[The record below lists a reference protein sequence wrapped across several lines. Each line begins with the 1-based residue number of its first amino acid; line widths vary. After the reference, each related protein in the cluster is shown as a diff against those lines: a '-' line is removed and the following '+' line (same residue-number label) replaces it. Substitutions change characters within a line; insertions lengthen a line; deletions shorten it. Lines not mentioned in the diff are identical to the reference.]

1 MTVGITGATGQLG
14 RRVIEALKARM
25 PATDVVALV
34 RSPPKAA
41 RLGVQVREAD
51 YDRPGTLDSALLG
64 IDTLLLISASEVGRR
79 AAQHRNVIQA
89 AKNAGVK
96 RIVYTSLLH
105 ADTSPLG
112 SLADEHR
119 ATEAALKESG
129 LPCTILRNGWYTENY
144 TARVPW
150 ALASG
155 ALVGSA
161 DDGKISSATRA
172 DYADAAVVVLTD
184 DRHVG
189 TTYELAGDE
198 AYTLSELAAEI
209 SLQTGKMIPYRDL
222 PESEYAAVLTGFGL
236 PVPVAN
242 AIAAWDLGAAQGAL
256 FDDSHQLSALIGR
269 PTTPLA
275 AAVAAALSE
284 PRPAHA

>member
-25 PATDVVALV
+25 PATDIIALV
-34 RSPPKAA
+34 RSPAKAA
-41 RLGVQVREAD
+41 GLGVQVREAD
-51 YDRPGTLDSALLG
+51 YDRPATLDSALPG

-79 AAQHRNVIQA
+79 AAQHRNVIEA

-105 ADTSPLG
+105 ADTSPL

-144 TARVPW
+144 TARIPW
-150 ALASG
+150 AFASG
-155 ALVGSA
+155 ALVGAA

-184 DRHVG
+184 DRHAG

-198 AYTLSELAAEI
+198 AYTLSELAAEV
-209 SLQTGKMIPYRDL
+209 SLQTGRTIPYRDL
-222 PESEYAAVLTGFGL
+222 PESEFAAVLTGFGL
-236 PVPVAN
+236 PEPLAS
-242 AIAAWDLGAAQGAL
+242 AIAAWDVGAAQGAL

-275 AAVAAALSE
+275 VAVAAALS
-284 PRPAHA
+284 